1 MYDLTSRLSTETD
14 ESINNVVDVVVVVV
28 VVVQLIQSE
37 TVEPDPDGPF
47 QLRPTS
53 SIRRPRPVAVG
64 NQIETKKNSVPTS
77 VWRRSP
83 TRWNTG
89 PGRNCG
95 SVPETRCPCA
105 CARRCCRTDPA
116 RPSQNARKKNTSIIK
131 QIHLPNAS
139 PCWLLSLQKQNRPM
153 KTLDTSLASR
163 APFVRSPATFT

>member
-64 NQIETKKNSVPTS
+64 NQIEKK
-77 VWRRSP
+77 
-83 TRWNTG
+83 TRYRPQFGGVVQLDGTPVLDETAVAFQKLDALVRVRGDVVVLILHVHHKTQEKKTHQSSNKSTCQT
-89 PGRNCG
+89 RLHVG
-95 SVPETRCPCA
+95 SCRCKNK
-105 CARRCCRTDPA
+105 TD
-116 RPSQNARKKNTSIIK
+116 Q
-131 QIHLPNAS
+131 
-139 PCWLLSLQKQNRPM
+139 
-153 KTLDTSLASR
+153 
-163 APFVRSPATFT
+163 